1 MKQIY
6 CGITGHTGTIGKN
19 LIKNNKGIIFSYFK
33 GDITKKK
40 QVRKWI
46 NKSKFEYVIH
56 LAAIVPIKEVN
67 NNKKKAYN
75 VNTVGTSNLVD
86 ALINTKNNVS
96 WLFFSSTSHVYSS
109 SKSKIKENFPIK
121 PISYYGKT
129 KYLAEKKLKK
139 LKNKKIKLC
148 IGRIFS
154 TANNSQRK
162 NYLVP
167 DLKNKIKKSIKKIN
181 LNNLNH
187 FRDFISIN
195 DISKIILFFLKNKT
209 EGIINISSGKKVKLS
224 SIAEVIA
231 KKYKKKINIETN
243 SETTYLVGDNQKLK
257 KVYKKK
263 LNINLKDMIFNN

>member
-96 WLFFSSTSHVYSS
+96 WLFFSSTCAAVQR
-109 SKSKIKENFPIK
+109 PK
-121 PISYYGKT
+121 PVP
-129 KYLAEKKLKK
+129 AKL
-139 LKNKKIKLC
+139 IE
-148 IGRIFS
+148 
-154 TANNSQRK
+154 T
-162 NYLVP
+162 
-167 DLKNKIKKSIKKIN
+167 
-181 LNNLNH
+181 
-187 FRDFISIN
+187 
-195 DISKIILFFLKNKT
+195 FFL
-209 EGIINISSGKKVKLS
+209 L
-224 SIAEVIA
+224 
-231 KKYKKKINIETN
+231 
-243 SETTYLVGDNQKLK
+243 
-257 KVYKKK
+257 
-263 LNINLKDMIFNN
+263 F